1 MATAVPP
8 LDPAAEARLLDGVR
22 NAERFF
28 MAESAVHEALAKL
41 AQLLEDAAIPYA
53 LVGAMALNEHGYQR
67 VTTDVDLLLTAD
79 GLAEFKRRHLGRG
92 YVEKFA
98 GSRGLRDTVHNVQ
111 IDVVIAGEYPGD
123 GKPKPV
129 AFPDPA
135 AVAARGTRV
144 RVLPLQNL
152 IELKLASG
160 MTAPHRLRDLADV
173 LEIIRI
179 RSLPRDFAD
188 QLSSFVRTKYD
199 ELWVAAQSQDPE

>member
-1 MATAVPP
+1 
-8 LDPAAEARLLDGVR
+8 
-22 NAERFF
+22 